1 MNPDNYQRKMDAE
14 YFAANFK
21 KEHWPADPFETGVLT
36 DATYLDI
43 PDLVAIH
50 KAAKALEAE
59 GNEVFASELVVQKNG
74 SNNYDWRTEVRVN
87 PLYLDRKRQQTAEIC
102 ELLQAFYWGT
112 CEGFKV
118 KRQEIVD
125 MGDDQLLEF
134 VRQVDEALGLTFQKA
149 KVMEIIE

>member
-1 MNPDNYQRKMDAE
+1 MNPDEYQRTMQQQYDAT
-14 YFAANFK
+14 AQFK
-21 KEHWPADPFETGVLT
+21 RDNWPADFDGILV

-50 KAAKALEAE
+50 KAAKALEAQ
-59 GNEVFASELVVQKNG
+59 GNEAFASELVVQKNG
-74 SNNYDWRTEVRVN
+74 VKGSYDWSTSVRVN

-112 CEGFKV
+112 CKGFKA

-125 MGDDQLLEF
+125 MGDAQLQEF
-134 VRQVDEALGLTFQKA
+134 VRQVDEALGLTFEEA